1 MSLLLLLAGCGT
13 YGLEDGRES
22 LPDSDSQVAAPCE
35 GMCIT
40 AIEPAEGPL
49 SGGTSV
55 QILGEG
61 FGLDPQVFFGNLEL
75 DPTVLGAGQL
85 LVISPEVPIAGP
97 VDVKV
102 VNGAEEAVAYQGFY
116 YGEGGGGD
124 ADTDADTDSD
134 TDTDVSP
141 TGLTEGLVEYSYLVY
156 GCPECFSAPSSLEFS
171 IAAAFHAPVSA
182 SWLDDLPPKGSC
194 ETTSASTPPASSY
207 SDLGAWAYVSA
218 GSTSVALQRGSTGV
232 YLSSGLGTEDK
243 LWNSAYDLQVPD
255 AGWAVNDVMET
266 TSGFDDV
273 QPISIL
279 NPNQSAF
286 ANINRS
292 NVTFTWSPSGQSE
305 SFLIWLTIYNPAGSA
320 VLGELYCHT
329 EDNGGATLPAS
340 LFTAYP
346 SGALM
351 SIQLSRRQSSSQ
363 VNPATGNTLEGA
375 SYIGLLGTATLR

>member
-1 MSLLLLLAGCGT
+1 MALLLLLVSCGT
-13 YGLEDGRES
+13 YGLEGRDS
-22 LPDSDSQVAAPCE
+22 LPESDSQLEAPCE
-35 GMCIT
+35 GLCIT
-40 AIEPAEGPL
+40 AIDPATGPL
-49 SGGTSV
+49 AGGTSV

-75 DPTVLGAGQL
+75 DATVLGSGQL
-85 LVISPEVPIAGP
+85 LVTSPEVPVAGP

-102 VNGAEEAVAYQGFY
+102 VNGDEETVAYQGFY
-116 YGEGGGGD
+116 YAQGGGD
-124 ADTDADTDSD
+124 ADTDADTDTD
-134 TDTDVSP
+134 TDTDITV

-171 IAAAFHAPVSA
+171 IAAAFHDPVNA
-182 SWLDDLPPKGSC
+182 SWLDDLPPQGTC
-194 ETTSASTPPASSY
+194 ETTSVSSPPASSY
-207 SDLGAWAYVSA
+207 NDLGTWAYVSA
-218 GSTSVALQRGSTGV
+218 GSTSVGLQRGSAGV
-232 YLSSGLGTEDK
+232 YVSSSLSSDDK

-255 AGWAVNDVMET
+255 VGWTVNDVMET
-266 TSGFDDV
+266 SSGFDDV

-279 NPNQSAF
+279 NPSQSAF
-286 ANINRS
+286 TDINRN

-320 VLGELYCHT
+320 VIGELYCHT

-340 LFTAYP
+340 LFTGYP

-351 SIQLSRRQSSSQ
+351 SIQLSRRQGSSQ
-363 VNPATGNTLEGA
+363 VNPTTGNTLEGA

>member
-1 MSLLLLLAGCGT
+1 
-13 YGLEDGRES
+13 
-22 LPDSDSQVAAPCE
+22 
-35 GMCIT
+35 MCIT
-40 AIEPAEGPL
+40 TIEPDSGPI

-75 DPTVLGAGQL
+75 DPTVLGSGQL
-85 LVISPEVPIAGP
+85 LVTSPEVPVAGP

-102 VNGAEEAVAYQGFY
+102 VNGDEEAVAYQGFY
-116 YGEGGGGD
+116 YGQGGGD

-134 TDTDVSP
+134 TDTDVTV

-156 GCPECFSAPSSLEFS
+156 GCPECFSAPSSLEFN
-171 IAAAFHAPVSA
+171 IAAAFHDPVNA
-182 SWLDDLPPKGSC
+182 SWLNDLPPQGTC

-207 SDLGAWAYVSA
+207 NDLGAWAYVTA
-218 GSTSVALQRGSTGV
+218 GSTSVGLQRGSANV
-232 YLSSGLGTEDK
+232 YLSSGLGVDDK
-243 LWNSAYDLQVPD
+243 LWNSAYDLQLPD
-255 AGWAVNDVMET
+255 VGWTVNDVMET

-279 NPNQSAF
+279 NPSQSAF
-286 ANINRS
+286 ADINRS
-292 NVTFTWSPSGQSE
+292 NVTFTWSPSGQAE

-329 EDNGGATLPAS
+329 ADNGGATLPAS

-351 SIQLSRRQSSSQ
+351 SVQLTRRQGSSQ
-363 VNPATGNTLEGA
+363 VNPTTGNSLEGA
-375 SYIGLLGTATLR
+375 SYIGLMGTATLR